1 VDYFLYNHENKLFS
15 ESYESSNKV
24 NLWKSYDNIV
34 INEITEELQRHGLS
48 VLCNLFNCLDL
59 AKSLGFTHFQRV
71 EVDDLYS
78 EKGHEHI
85 KNVPILCKEK
95 NKKSLFYINEGK
107 DVSFHYFFS
116 EIDFFIDNF
125 QRINSEE
132 SYKEFLKQNNFG
144 NTFKPVE
151 VYLHANLKNS
161 NKNYVLLKNG
171 EEEMNLDFAGTI
183 WNTESSQSTLP
194 SYYEGCTTKIYNVKG
209 QDIKV
214 VLSFNYTNKEINR
227 KIVVVFD
234 DHQQIIDHTL
244 INKGYY
250 YHTFNN
256 PIKEIKVYDVVGDRH
271 LFDVENKNIEDY
283 IEFK

>member
-1 VDYFLYNHENKLFS
+1 
-15 ESYESSNKV
+15 
-24 NLWKSYDNIV
+24 
-34 INEITEELQRHGLS
+34 
-48 VLCNLFNCLDL
+48 
-59 AKSLGFTHFQRV
+59 
-71 EVDDLYS
+71 
-78 EKGHEHI
+78 
-85 KNVPILCKEK
+85 
-95 NKKSLFYINEGK
+95 
-107 DVSFHYFFS
+107 
-116 EIDFFIDNF
+116 
-125 QRINSEE
+125 
-132 SYKEFLKQNNFG
+132 
-144 NTFKPVE
+144 
-151 VYLHANLKNS
+151 
-161 NKNYVLLKNG
+161 
-171 EEEMNLDFAGTI
+171 MNLDFAGTI